1 MEGINSPYRN
11 SRLFSHDFLEEHL
24 PNLPEWQIP
33 EDELKAAREKLQSLF
48 EQALPATSEAALEEE
63 LIRPILGE
71 VLGFSYL
78 VQPSTAV
85 FKTHRQPDYALFL
98 SEEEKQGAKAFDGEK
113 KLFEDALA
121 VADAKSWGVDLDAV
135 GPASQMHDY
144 IWSSLRK
151 NKSRIGRNLT
161 PAFMQEV
168 HAAYD
173 ESLSELLPIKE
184 CLRHTDG
191 LIDQIVYRLYDLTE
205 EDVRI
210 VEDKALLR
218 QGIPNQSVDKT

>member
-1 MEGINSPYRN
+1 MEEINSPCRN

-24 PNLPEWQIP
+24 PTLPEWQIHK
-33 EDELKAAREKLQSLF
+33 DELKAAREKLQSLF

-85 FKTHRQPDYALFL
+85 FKTHRQPDYTLFL
-98 SEEEKQGAKAFDGEK
+98 SEEEKQGAKAFDREK

-121 VADAKSWGVDLDAV
+121 VADAKSWSVDLDAV
-135 GPASQMHDY
+135 GPASQMHNY

-161 PAFMQEV
+161 PTFMQEV
-168 HAAYD
+168 RSAYED
-173 ESLSELLPIKE
+173 SLAELLPIKE
-184 CLRHTDG
+184 RLRLTDA
-191 LIDQIVYRLYDLTE
+191 LIDQIVYRLYNLTE
-205 EDVRI
+205 AEIDI

-218 QGIPNQSVDKT
+218 QGIPNQPVDKT